1 MITIPDQALFNE
13 HFLNA
18 LPSKIKRELVLHDQ
32 ISIDFTS
39 KDQLWTAVLRVD
51 HAFDSLRAI
60 SAYCLSDS
68 TNLSSNSNK
77 FQPKNKANNYN
88 RQDNTTQQPQT
99 HRLMRQ
105 VLNRTNSSV
114 QNRTNYSNT
123 KSFTPHHAKHEPSK
137 QKGNTNSTFRTSKF
151 TPCSKQPSTDKAGNP
166 ICFKCGK
173 IGFAQECLKHPY
185 KPRVFTLGIAES
197 LEIMEEIPDEQVE
210 SDASDQ
216 ENVLET
222 EEDQY
227 IEDPYNGENLPE
239 MLTLGDDVQEDMH
252 SSRINMMTFV
262 NESQDPKYTQL
273 VSIKQTDKSTI
284 LNTASKP
291 TSESVLCKVMKRTPP
306 ILDSK
311 LRISQQAG
319 TYPTNQSTDIH
330 CTLTAEVCIGDVDA
344 FVLFDSG
351 AETDALS
358 PDFVRACNLPLLE
371 LLNPM
376 VLQM

>member
-60 SAYCLSDS
+60 STYCLSDS
-68 TNLSSNSNK
+68 MNSSSNSNK

-88 RQDNTTQQPQT
+88 RQDNTTQQPHT
-99 HRLMRQ
+99 HHLMRQ
-105 VLNRTNSSV
+105 V

-123 KSFTPHHAKHEPSK
+123 KSFAPHHVKHEPSK
-137 QKGNTNSTFRTSKF
+137 QKGNTNSTFGTSKF

-173 IGFAQECLKHPY
+173 IGFAWECLKHPY

-197 LEIMEEIPDEQVE
+197 SEIMEEIPDEQVE

-222 EEDQY
+222 EED
-227 IEDPYNGENLPE
+227 
-239 MLTLGDDVQEDMH
+239 
-252 SSRINMMTFV
+252 
-262 NESQDPKYTQL
+262 
-273 VSIKQTDKSTI
+273 
-284 LNTASKP
+284 
-291 TSESVLCKVMKRTPP
+291 
-306 ILDSK
+306 
-311 LRISQQAG
+311 
-319 TYPTNQSTDIH
+319 
-330 CTLTAEVCIGDVDA
+330 
-344 FVLFDSG
+344 
-351 AETDALS
+351 
-358 PDFVRACNLPLLE
+358 
-371 LLNPM
+371 
-376 VLQM
+376 

>member
-1 MITIPDQALFNE
+1 
-13 HFLNA
+13 
-18 LPSKIKRELVLHDQ
+18 
-32 ISIDFTS
+32 
-39 KDQLWTAVLRVD
+39 
-51 HAFDSLRAI
+51 
-60 SAYCLSDS
+60 
-68 TNLSSNSNK
+68 
-77 FQPKNKANNYN
+77 
-88 RQDNTTQQPQT
+88 
-99 HRLMRQ
+99 
-105 VLNRTNSSV
+105 
-114 QNRTNYSNT
+114 
-123 KSFTPHHAKHEPSK
+123 
-137 QKGNTNSTFRTSKF
+137 
-151 TPCSKQPSTDKAGNP
+151 
-166 ICFKCGK
+166 
-173 IGFAQECLKHPY
+173 
-185 KPRVFTLGIAES
+185 
-197 LEIMEEIPDEQVE
+197 MEEIPDEQVE

-273 VSIKQTDKSTI
+273 ASIKQTDKSTI

-330 CTLTAEVCIGDVDA
+330 RTLTAEVCIGDVDA
-344 FVLFDSG
+344 FMLFDSG

-358 PDFVRACNLPLLE
+358 PDFIRACNLPLLE